1 MLQSTSPHQPFH
13 DKLPAIDERRQH
25 AKLQKATQVSP
36 ALLMHV
42 GAQCHCHESPATLA
56 SSSSTC
62 DGLLG
67 TQVAQ
72 EKVERQGLGV
82 SKEGQQIF
90 DCIYKTLPC
99 KWQEKTIIVLNEVS
113 LRKEIVF
120 APLSAIMVRPVLI
133 KHTKI
138 YSAHIHLQHAFSC
151 CRCMS
156 RSHMT
161 QAV

>member
-1 MLQSTSPHQPFH
+1 MLTPY
-13 DKLPAIDERRQH
+13 
-25 AKLQKATQVSP
+25 
-36 ALLMHV
+36 
-42 GAQCHCHESPATLA
+42 
-56 SSSSTC
+56 SSKH
-62 DGLLG
+62 DGLLD

-113 LRKEIVF
+113 LHESIVL
-120 APLSAIMVRPVLI
+120 ASLSASWRDQSGTPIFTLNY
-133 KHTKI
+133 TN
-138 YSAHIHLQHAFSC
+138 LQHAFIC

>member
-1 MLQSTSPHQPFH
+1 MLTPYYS
-13 DKLPAIDERRQH
+13 I
-25 AKLQKATQVSP
+25 
-36 ALLMHV
+36 
-42 GAQCHCHESPATLA
+42 
-56 SSSSTC
+56 C
-62 DGLLG
+62 DGQLH

-113 LRKEIVF
+113 LDEKIVF
-120 APLSAIMVRPVLI
+120 ASLSAFMVRPVKHI
-133 KHTKI
+133 KIH
-138 YSAHIHLQHAFSC
+138 SAHIHLQQALSC